1 MAVNTHLVSVTE
13 DIVIKE
19 VKKLPY
25 RTAPWWY
32 LHWRAVLAEL
42 VSTTLLLFLGC
53 MTCIPLDGVN
63 TNPPLYTPLGFGFVV
78 LFNIQAFGHISG
90 AHMNPSVTLAAVIW
104 GIMPVNLGV
113 AYAVSQCIGAFLG
126 YGILMELLPSDSLSG
141 GICIS
146 QPHLKHTVNQA
157 LLVEVLLTAA
167 LIFMVCSVWDPVNEE
182 KKETNSLKFGL
193 TVSGLAIA
201 GGPLNG
207 GSMNPA
213 RSLGPAI
220 WTGRWT
226 SHWIYWVGPLI
237 GGAMAA
243 IFYKHVW
250 TKVEKIN
257 HPKVLSLTADLNGEV

>member
-1 MAVNTHLVSVTE
+1 MTVNTHLVCVPE
-13 DIVIKE
+13 EIVIKE
-19 VKKLPY
+19 IKGQPNKII
-25 RTAPWWY
+25 PWWY
-32 LHWRAVLAEL
+32 LHWRAILAEL

-63 TNPPLYTPLGFGFVV
+63 LNPPLYSPIGFGLII

-104 GIMPVNLGV
+104 GKMSVGLGIT
-113 AYAVSQCIGAFLG
+113 YALAQCTGAILG
-126 YGILMELLPSDSLSG
+126 YGILMELLPADTSYD
-141 GICIS
+141 GICIT
-146 QPHLKHTVNQA
+146 QPHTRHTVNQA
-157 LLVEVLLTAA
+157 FMVEVLLTAA
-167 LIFMVCSVWDPVNEE
+167 LSFIVCAVWDPVNEE
-182 KKETNSLKFGL
+182 KNESNSIKFGL

-213 RSLGPAI
+213 RSLGPAV

-226 SHWIYWVGPLI
+226 SHWIYWAGPLL

-243 IFYKHVW
+243 TFYKYIW
-250 TKVEKIN
+250 GKFEKIKE
-257 HPKVLSLTADLNGEV
+257 PKVLFLSDEV

>member
-113 AYAVSQCIGAFLG
+113 AYAVSQCIGAILG

-257 HPKVLSLTADLNGEV
+257 HPKVLSLTADLNSEV